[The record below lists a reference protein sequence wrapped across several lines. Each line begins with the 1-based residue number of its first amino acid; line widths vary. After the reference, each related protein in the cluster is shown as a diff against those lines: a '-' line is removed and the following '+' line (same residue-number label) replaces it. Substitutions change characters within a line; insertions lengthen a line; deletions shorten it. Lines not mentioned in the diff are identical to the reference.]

1 MKYRW
6 KGRVHSGWSWRR
18 SLSLPVLVMILGLA
32 GCDSQVV
39 YEKNINFQKKRW
51 LISDTPTFRFEIA
64 DAQKTYNIY
73 WNIRNTIAYP
83 YRNLYLT
90 YTLEDT
96 LGHTLTT
103 DLHDMLLFEPK
114 TGEPY
119 GGGLGDIFTH
129 QIIALPRH
137 RFDSAGTY
145 QIRLQQYMRTDTLP
159 EIVSVGIRIE
169 EAGSGN
175 Y

>member
-1 MKYRW
+1 MKYLT
-6 KGRVHSGWSWRR
+6 KGLARIGS
-18 SLSLPVLVMILGLA
+18 SLGCPLYLPVLVMIIGLA
-32 GCDSQVV
+32 SCDSQVV
-39 YEKNINFQKKRW
+39 YEKNINFQNKRW
-51 LISDTPTFRFEIA
+51 VVSDTPTFRFEIA

-90 YTLEDT
+90 YTLKDT
-96 LGHTLTT
+96 LGHTLAT

-119 GGGLGDIFTH
+119 GGGLGDIFSH
-129 QIIALPRH
+129 QLLALPRY

-145 QIRLQQYMRTDTLP
+145 QIGLQQYMRTDTLP
-159 EIVSVGIRIE
+159 EIVSVGVRVE
-169 EAGSGN
+169 EASLGH
-175 Y
+175 